1 MWTRAAVAPRN
12 INICEMPSHDGY
24 LGTGHRAGCGRA
36 CLMAASPSAGCA
48 RERGLGCRLPDQGR
62 GCCGG
67 CVFYGCQP
75 WMPRQS
81 SVGIEGQILC
91 SSLLNMANRTRV
103 AWCPACFPTSECIY
117 TFHPCPAPLLVV
129 CGSSLKS
136 PRLCPVDLG
145 RREAQ
150 ASWHI
155 PERVQRDV
163 YCLWAPTTFPC
174 RQAHVGSAIA
184 LSWGRG
190 WGPAAGQEVGVGGW
204 FKAPATLEVGET
216 LDPPTTGGMTP
227 FCFSS

>member
-1 MWTRAAVAPRN
+1 MAIWAR
-12 INICEMPSHDGY
+12 
-24 LGTGHRAGCGRA
+24 GTGQGAGAHALWLRPLLLAVLESEGW
-36 CLMAASPSAGCA
+36 AAGF
-48 RERGLGCRLPDQGR
+48 RTRG
-62 GCCGG
+62 GG
-67 CVFYGCQP
+67 AVGAVCPRPGSSLVFYGCQP
-75 WMPRQS
+75 WMSRQS

-91 SSLLNMANRTRV
+91 SSLLNMANCTRV